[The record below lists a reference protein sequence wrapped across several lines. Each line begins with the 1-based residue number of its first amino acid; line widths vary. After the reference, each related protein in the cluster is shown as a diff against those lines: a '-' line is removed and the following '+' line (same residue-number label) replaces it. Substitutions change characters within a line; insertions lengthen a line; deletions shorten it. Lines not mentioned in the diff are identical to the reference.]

1 LDNAADAEGSNIA
14 VILTNSGAASCFRF
28 KSRHSLKLADDA
40 VCNLDLVF
48 VVPEELVDT
57 HFLNCDTDL
66 SKIMHTCTPKL
77 THRVSALLTGMTC
90 LVQKYARPRN
100 EHSMHNSGPMPG
112 ADGDKS
118 VPLRGGQVVRL
129 FHPTL
134 DVFLATN
141 PSMIS
146 GNALILLEDG
156 NGFDQPGASTKLE
169 QPSAYSMWIVE
180 NADPTRGS
188 DILFDQ
194 PIRLRNLATDG
205 YLLPHQSK
213 PAVISKQIVS
223 WSVTG
228 HSKRTVTS
236 SICTFG
242 RLPENSADDPLI
254 CKHTVIWLHFP
265 HSGAGEESMWLHTAG
280 SASSPVLELCK
291 QIGPTDGFRV
301 CPVDDGDLRA
311 PFQIVSVA
319 HAVKEYILLIKE
331 SGFCPHTAVQT
342 ERIISILQDLMKI
355 FNKAILLEK
364 LYKSSLGKSTDS
376 AGTKPFD
383 DAHMATREN
392 LKVVEREIYKSQSV
406 IRELQLMDNLM
417 ELVDF
422 HTWSVIHQRH
432 TIKDLRYNMD
442 MSLARNLCEVAFQLL
457 SLSTRDNQQNGVH
470 LSYSIEILLYHY
482 TGFEG
487 SAAREPEVHM
497 HVVIVRRD
505 DSFVVCSIAGSSMYS
520 V

>member
-66 SKIMHTCTPKL
+66 SKIMHNCTPKL

-100 EHSMHNSGPMPG
+100 EHSMHNSSPMPG

-228 HSKRTVTS
+228 HSKR
-236 SICTFG
+236 
-242 RLPENSADDPLI
+242 
-254 CKHTVIWLHFP
+254 TVIWLHFP

-487 SAAREPEVHM
+487 SAAREPEVH
-497 HVVIVRRD
+497 
-505 DSFVVCSIAGSSMYS
+505 IACCNSTT
-520 V
+520 